1 MINPDLAIYLVV
13 TGYGDDPAV
22 VTDALGLPPTDA
34 WVRGA
39 PFSEAFPDA
48 LRSRSQW
55 MLASGLPFDA
65 AWRDHCTQLLALLE
79 PRAAALGELAGQ
91 YTVGLAVGRYFHT
104 SDPAFFLDDGI
115 VERFRVLGLEPHFDQ
130 IPERPDGGIAPEI
143 VAGDDDGNDDVFET
157 HTHIASKHDFGEPA

>member
-22 VTDALGLPPTDA
+22 VTDLLGLPPTDA

-65 AWRDHCTQLLALLE
+65 AYRDHCLQLLALLE
-79 PRAAALGELAGQ
+79 PRAAALRALAGQ
-91 YTVGLAVGRYFHT
+91 FTVGLAVGHYFHT
-104 SDPAFFLDDGI
+104 SDPAFFLDDA
-115 VERFRVLGLEPHFDQ
+115 VVARFRALGLEVHFDQ
-130 IPERPDGGIAPEI
+130 IPEKPDGGIAPEI
-143 VAGDDDGNDDVFET
+143 VVVDGDDDDVFET
-157 HTHIASKHDFGEPA
+157 HTNIRNRHDFGDPA